1 VGTGRRESGIV
12 VDIAFDGQLEG
23 PTLIDY
29 DELDSLSDGL
39 DYLGKLDW
47 TVTSLPDFSA
57 SYTTKG
63 GFRADARGSRRT
75 GNIEFG
81 VRSVRVNVPRLVFS
95 RDQLGQLRSLI
106 DQAKAKLDALR
117 KAK

>member
-1 VGTGRRESGIV
+1 M
-12 VDIAFDGQLEG
+12 
-23 PTLIDY
+23 
-29 DELDSLSDGL
+29 

-47 TVTSLPDFSA
+47 SVTSLPDFSA
-57 SYTTKG
+57 TYHHQG

-75 GNIEFG
+75 GNIEFDG
-81 VRSVRVNVPRLVFS
+81 THHADNSPPGLRF

-106 DQAKAKLDALR
+106 DQAKAKLDSLR

>member
-1 VGTGRRESGIV
+1 L
-12 VDIAFDGQLEG
+12 DGV
-23 PTLIDY
+23 
-29 DELDSLSDGL
+29 

-47 TVTSLPDFSA
+47 NVTALPDFSA
-57 SYTTKG
+57 VYTTKG

-75 GNIEFG
+75 GNIVYAVLSIRE
-81 VRSVRVNVPRLVFS
+81 NTPRLALT

-106 DQAKAKLDALR
+106 EQAKAKLDTLH